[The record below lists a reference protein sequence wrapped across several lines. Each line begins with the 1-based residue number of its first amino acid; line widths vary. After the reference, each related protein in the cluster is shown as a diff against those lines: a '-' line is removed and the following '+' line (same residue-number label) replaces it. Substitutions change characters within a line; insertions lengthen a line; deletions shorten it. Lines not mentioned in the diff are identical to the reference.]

1 MSDLQI
7 GLIILGLVLI
17 LVVMLFNWWQD
28 WRARAHMRQRFP
40 DTQDDALFDE
50 FALGERRE
58 PVLGAALNT
67 SVVGEDGDEVD
78 ARCEA
83 VIDIHFPHPIAADAL
98 THALQSLLRAGEKP
112 IRVFA
117 QRDDDGKPARVHLGE
132 PCIAL
137 HLAVLL
143 ANRSGP
149 LSAIAWSSIW
159 TQAQALA
166 TQFDGTI
173 EGPEQDQVVR
183 QAAQLDALCA
193 DLDATVNLQVK
204 LPEALPLEQIQRLAQ
219 DVGFVPQGRQLVW
232 MVDDMARFTLRAAN
246 DAVQDAVATQRA
258 ARLDLVLD
266 VPNSP
271 SDPQAFSRMAGVG
284 RDLASR
290 LNAVL
295 LDDQGKPLA
304 AHADAVVDRQL
315 TQIAQSL
322 DAAGFPPGS
331 ARCARVF
338 A

>member
-7 GLIILGLVLI
+7 GLILLGLALI

-28 WRARAHMRQRFP
+28 WRARTHMRQRFF
-40 DTQDDALFDE
+40 DTQDDALLDE
-50 FALGERRE
+50 LASAERRE
-58 PVLGAALNT
+58 PVLGAALNA

-83 VIDIHFPHPIAADAL
+83 VIDMHFPQPIAADAL
-98 THALQSLLRAGEKP
+98 THALQSLLHTGGKP

-149 LSAIAWSSIW
+149 LSAIEWSSIW

-183 QAAQLDALCA
+183 QAAELDALCA

-204 LPEALPLEQIQRLAQ
+204 LPEALPLDQIQRLAH
-219 DVGFVPQGRQLVW
+219 DVGFVPRGRLLVW
-232 MVDDMARFTLRAAN
+232 AVDDIARFTLHAAG
-246 DAVQDAVATQRA
+246 DAAQDAVAAQRV

-271 SDPQAFSRMAGVG
+271 GEPQAFSRMAGVG

-304 AHADAVVDRQL
+304 VNADAVVDQQL
-315 TQIAQSL
+315 VEIAQRL